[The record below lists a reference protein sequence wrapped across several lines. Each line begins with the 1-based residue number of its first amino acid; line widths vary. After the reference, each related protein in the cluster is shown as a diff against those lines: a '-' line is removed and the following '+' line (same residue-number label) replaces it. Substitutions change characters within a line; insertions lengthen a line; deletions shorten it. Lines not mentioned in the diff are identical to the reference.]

1 MQFGWYREKHNAF
14 RPVGGWKAFFY
25 PQKIKIAVSQRKGNA
40 KHMYKKVETGM
51 DFLRPGIAGTGFWK
65 QTTLPKIHGA
75 AAGQAAV

>member
-51 DFLRPGIAGTGFWK
+51 DFCARELQVLDFWN
-65 QTTLPKIHGA
+65 QKIHGA